1 MASVACIQGLKRL
14 GMNSMSCV
22 LSCAAMTCSL
32 ISLAAWHASV
42 VARCGFQVIE
52 FYVGS
57 AILSPLALWGGH
69 KLAEEWSDLQ
79 GGIVWNGL
87 VRLVWVIALGTTV
100 AAITEPSALTWLAH
114 FLEEGGSI

>member
-1 MASVACIQGLKRL
+1 
-14 GMNSMSCV
+14 MNFMSCV

-57 AILSPLALWGGH
+57 AILSPLALWGSQ

-79 GGIVWNGL
+79 GGIVWNRF
-87 VRLVWVIALGTTV
+87 VRLLWVIALGTAV
-100 AAITEPSALTWLAH
+100 AAVVEPFALSWLGH